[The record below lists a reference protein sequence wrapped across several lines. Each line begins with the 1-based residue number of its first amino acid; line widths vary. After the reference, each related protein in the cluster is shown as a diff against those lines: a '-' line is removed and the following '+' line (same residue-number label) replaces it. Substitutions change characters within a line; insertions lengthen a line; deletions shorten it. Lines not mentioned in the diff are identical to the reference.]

1 MEKDLQ
7 ENIVGSYRGLR
18 RLLGK
23 RFKDNFVLSNRIIK
37 YNNLEEALSDFTNY
51 EKILLDRKDNN
62 EYILK
67 KVTAT
72 K

>member
-62 EYILK
+62 EYIL
-67 KVTAT
+67 
-72 K
+72 

>member
-67 KVTAT
+67 KSYCN
-72 K
+72 